1 MKEGQPSVIYLKD
14 YQVPDFLIEETVLS
28 FDINEG
34 ETQVTSELRMVRN
47 PAATPSESGAEASA
61 DLVLDGGPGLQ
72 TLEVALNG
80 QVLSNNEYHID
91 HDQLT
96 VSNVPDRFTL
106 RTKVM
111 IKPQENL
118 ALSGLYQSGEMLCTQ
133 CEAEG
138 FRNITWYLDRPDVMS
153 VFETTIE
160 APVEKFPVLLSNG
173 NAVVRS
179 VADGRQTVTWADPFK
194 KPAYLFALVAGDLA
208 HVESEFVTQSGRTVT
223 LQIFTEA
230 HNIDKVDFAMDSL
243 KASMS
248 WDESA
253 YGREYDLDIYMIVA
267 VESFNMGAM
276 ENKGLNIFNTS
287 CVLAHQQTTTDAGF
301 QRVEAVVAHE
311 YFHNWSGNRV
321 TCRDW
326 FQLSLK
332 EGFTVL
338 RDQQFSADRWSE
350 GVSRVEQVSILRS
363 HQFPED
369 AGPMAHPIRPPS
381 FIEINNFYTATVYE
395 KGAEVVRMLHTLL
408 GPKRFRAGTD
418 LYFDRHDGEA
428 VTTEDFV
435 KALETASGYDL
446 EQFRRWYEQAG
457 TPEVE
462 ARGVYDAARETY
474 HLTLSQKTPTTPDQL
489 EKLPLHMPITV
500 GLIGADG
507 RDLQFTDSE
516 PLANQD
522 GFSKVLSLRES
533 EQTFVLEGVKEK
545 PLPSLAR
552 GFSAPIKLAI
562 DYSNEE
568 LCFLSQHDGDAF
580 NRWEAGQRLA
590 VRVIQEVQSQI
601 RIGADLAV
609 DATLIDVF
617 RHHLG
622 VAAFQAER
630 TEFDGAMTGLM
641 LTLPALSYLIEL
653 ESKVDVQCLASA
665 REHVRQSIAVAL
677 TPELLTV
684 FETHDRTE
692 PFALT
697 PKSVGGRV
705 LKNLAL
711 TYLLA
716 PHETD
721 FLAKAEQQ
729 FERMD
734 NMTDVSAALRA
745 LVNASHV
752 AAEPMRAQ
760 ALETFFERW
769 STEALV
775 IDQWFSIQ
783 AACPRPGAIA
793 RIETLMSHPAY
804 SMTNPNRMRSVL
816 AGFAM
821 QNLEAFHQVDGS
833 GYRLLAEKVLVLNGF
848 NPQMAAR
855 MLGPLTG
862 WRKFSD
868 EHGQAMQSAL
878 QSILDEGDL
887 SPDVYEVVTKSLA

>member
-14 YQVPDFLIEETVLS
+14 YQVPDFLIEKTVLR
-28 FDINEG
+28 FDIDEG
-34 ETQVTSELRMVRN
+34 ETRVTSELQMFRN
-47 PAATPSESGAEASA
+47 PAAIDSGIEPIP
-61 DLVLDGGPGLQ
+61 DLVLDGGAGLE
-72 TLEVALNG
+72 TLNVLLNDQELG
-80 QVLSNNEYHID
+80 NNEYHID
-91 HDQLT
+91 EDQLIIR
-96 VSNVPDRFTL
+96 NVPEHFTL
-106 RTKVM
+106 RTSVV
-111 IKPQENL
+111 IKPHENL
-118 ALSGLYQSGEMLCTQ
+118 VLSGLYQSGEMLCTQ

-153 VFETTIE
+153 VFETTIN
-160 APVEKFPVLLSNG
+160 APVDKFPVLLSNG
-173 NAVVRS
+173 NAVARTDS
-179 VADGRQTVTWADPFK
+179 DGRQEVTWADPFK

-208 HVESEFVTQSGRTVT
+208 HVESQFITQSGRAVT

-243 KASMS
+243 KASMT
-248 WDESA
+248 WDETA

-350 GVSRVEQVSILRS
+350 GVSRVEQVSVLRS

-408 GPKRFRAGTD
+408 GPELFRAGTD
-418 LYFDRHDGEA
+418 LYFERHDGEA

-435 KALETASGYDL
+435 QALEAASGFDL
-446 EQFRRWYEQAG
+446 RQFRRWYDQAG
-457 TPEVE
+457 TPEVDAQGIFDE
-462 ARGVYDAARETY
+462 ATQTY
-474 HLTLSQKTPTTPDQL
+474 RLTLSQKTPATPGQA

-500 GLIGADG
+500 GLIGSDG
-507 RDLQFTDSE
+507 NDLGFTGAESVASRE
-516 PLANQD
+516 
-522 GFSKVLSLRES
+522 GVSRVLSLQDA

-552 GFSAPIKLAI
+552 SFSAPIKLNFN
-562 DYSNEE
+562 YSNDE
-568 LCFLSQHDGDAF
+568 LCFLSQHDSDAF

-590 VRVIQEVQSQI
+590 VRVIQDVQAQMKAGNDVS
-601 RIGADLAV
+601 V
-609 DATLIDVF
+609 DQTLIDVF
-617 RHHLG
+617 QYHMG
-622 VAAFQAER
+622 FAVDQAQNAD
-630 TEFDGAMTGLM
+630 FDGAMTSLM

-653 ESKVDVQCLASA
+653 ESEVDVQRLASA
-665 REHVRQSIAVAL
+665 REWVRQTLATKL
-677 TPELLTV
+677 MPDLLSV
-684 FETHDRTE
+684 YETHDHDE
-692 PFALT
+692 PYALT
-697 PKSVGGRV
+697 PKSVGGRD

-716 PHETD
+716 PAETE
-721 FLAKAEQQ
+721 FLEKAVQQ

-752 AAEPMRAQ
+752 GAEVQRTQ

-769 STEALV
+769 SHEALV

-793 RIETLMSHPAY
+793 RIQALMNHSAY

-821 QNLEAFHQVDGS
+821 QNLTAFHQVDGS
-833 GYRLLAEKVLVLNGF
+833 GYRLLAERVAMLNSF

-862 WRKFSD
+862 WRKFS
-868 EHGQAMQSAL
+868 EAYGQAMQAAL
-878 QSILDEGDL
+878 QSILDQGDL